1 MASVFSLEL
10 LIFFF
15 LSCKYKLLTVA
26 YRSTEFFSIASKNYE
41 KDVNEVLKSFPHLK
55 AYCSKILSN
64 YASVN
69 FEYLQDLSSNEIAK
83 AKKYKET

>member
-1 MASVFSLEL
+1 MS
-10 LIFFF
+10 
-15 LSCKYKLLTVA
+15 
-26 YRSTEFFSIASKNYE
+26 EFDKSIKIEFQKNPDNYE

-83 AKKYKET
+83 AKNIELRKIIEKYG